1 MKRPV
6 FPSQRSDHGKNAA
19 AGGEMG
25 GTHTTSGR
33 PAARA
38 CRRSVTQRGERP
50 VGRRVRERLRDPP
63 AGGPVRPAGRPAG
76 LAARVEGLRAQ
87 GLPLAAVAARLNHEG
102 FVPPKRAA
110 RFTGPML
117 TRLLCARRGSAARRP
132 RAMAASE
139 LGSGEWWLGDFAK
152 RLGSPIDTLR
162 GWIRHGW
169 VHARCVSMTSGARW
183 VVWADED
190 ECGFRGGRPM
200 GTIGAE
206 GTAPAWESGKT
217 RVFFSGRCQGRW
229 GPLVSGALAGRPWGG
244 SSSVFRDGKTA
255 RSVEGGLP
263 ARQASGPP
271 GKTVR
276 AAAGSPPDLP
286 ATATDE
292 TVAKCLTRW

>member
-1 MKRPV
+1 
-6 FPSQRSDHGKNAA
+6 
-19 AGGEMG
+19 
-25 GTHTTSGR
+25 
-33 PAARA
+33 
-38 CRRSVTQRGERP
+38 
-50 VGRRVRERLRDPP
+50 
-63 AGGPVRPAGRPAG
+63 
-76 LAARVEGLRAQ
+76 
-87 GLPLAAVAARLNHEG
+87 
-102 FVPPKRAA
+102 
-110 RFTGPML
+110 ML

-162 GWIRHGW
+162 GWIRGGR

-190 ECGFRGGRPM
+190 ECGFAGRASDGYHRGGRQ
-200 GTIGAE
+200 GAS
-206 GTAPAWESGKT
+206 WESGKT
-217 RVFFSGRCQGRW
+217 RFFFSGRCQGRW
-229 GPLVSGALAGRPWGG
+229 GPLVSGALAGRPSGG
-244 SSSVFRDGKTA
+244 SLSVFRDGKTA

-292 TVAKCLTRW
+292 TVAKCRTVLVNGLGTPYNGALRAPTAPPHEGSVRRRRGRCRGGGCRVNRPKHIENGGLCREPRVLSTQGVCGGRGRSARRSGSELVDPAPRT